1 MTDTTSTTPPSGA
14 TAPPQREL
22 NLTWALVLISIAQLM
37 VVLDATI
44 ANIALPYIQ
53 IDLEISNANL
63 PWIVTGYALAFGSLL
78 LLGGRLGDLYGRRKV
93 FMVGLAIFAVASL
106 LGGLATNEP
115 LLLAARGLQGLG
127 AALASPAALAL
138 ITTTF
143 PAGPAR
149 NRAFA
154 VYAAMSG
161 AGAAVGLIL
170 GGWLTGTSPEI
181 FGIVVDG
188 WRLTF
193 LINVPIGLVAALARP
208 ALPQRVRVAPRR
220 ARPARRRHRHPG
232 PARRRLR
239 PDPGRLRGLGRHRS
253 PSPAWSPASC
263 MLVVFGLIE
272 SRVEHP
278 LLPFRIFT
286 NRTRASSFVAMF
298 LAPAAMFAMFYFLS
312 QYIQNVMGYSPL
324 KAGVAFLPF
333 TVGIVVGAGLAS
345 NLVNRIDPRYISGVG
360 TLIAAG
366 ALFGFSRLP
375 YDTSF
380 PPSDVTGSYV
390 TDIMP
395 FIIMMAF
402 GMGLTFVP
410 VTLTAVHHLRSEE
423 SGIGSGV
430 LNTAQQVGG
439 ALGLAVLATVAT
451 QTFTD
456 RGKEFAAAAAGLPQP
471 SPEQAKALRRDRAA
485 ADLHGGLDQRLPGRL
500 DPDARRLGGDLDLP
514 RRQARGA
521 RDRRPRGRRRPLIH
535 RTTQRG
541 RISGDGG
548 PPSSHPITRPAPKET
563 RERPAPDD
571 VRRTRT
577 APGDGAGA
585 ARRQAALAPVGRRS
599 QRLLATRRVAHP
611 RDRAA
616 GPRRGRRDLARCATG
631 DAAGT
636 AAPTRWPTPAGRS
649 TGCAPSTATSRSSCS
664 GTRWARASP
673 STPPTTRRWWASS
686 VWRPGGRPTTRCTRS
701 PAAR

>member
-1 MTDTTSTTPPSGA
+1 MTNIDS
-14 TAPPQREL
+14 TAPPPEAVAAPQREL
-22 NLTWALVLISIAQLM
+22 NLGWALVLISIAQLM

-53 IDLEISNANL
+53 KDLDISDANL
-63 PWIVTGYALAFGSLL
+63 SWIVTGYALAFGSLL
-78 LLGGRLGDLYGRRKV
+78 LLGGRLADLYGRRRIFIIGLVV
-93 FMVGLAIFAVASL
+93 FAIASL

-170 GGWLTGTSPEI
+170 GGWLTGTSPEL
-181 FGIVVDG
+181 FGVVIDG

-193 LINVPIGLVAALARP
+193 LINVPIGIVAALLSPRFLNESESHEGELDLPGAVTGTLGLLGVVYGLSRAGTEGWSDTWTVASLVAGV
-208 ALPQRVRVAPRR
+208 ALLALFVVVETRVK
-220 ARPARRRHRHPG
+220 
-232 PARRRLR
+232 
-239 PDPGRLRGLGRHRS
+239 
-253 PSPAWSPASC
+253 
-263 MLVVFGLIE
+263 
-272 SRVEHP
+272 HP

-286 NRTRASSFVAMF
+286 NRTRAASFVAMF
-298 LAPAAMFAMFYFLS
+298 LAPAAMFAMFFFLS

-366 ALFGFSRLP
+366 SLYGFSRLP
-375 YDTSF
+375 FDTTF
-380 PPSDVTGSYV
+380 PAEAVTGTYV
-390 TDIMP
+390 TDLLPYITL
-395 FIIMMAF
+395 MAF

-456 RGKEFAAAAAGLPQP
+456 RGKELAEAGAQAGGPQP
-471 SPEQAKALRRDRAA
+471 SPEQLEAFQRIAQQQIFTEGSTQAFLVGAFLMLAA
-485 ADLHGGLDQRLPGRL
+485 SVVIWVFLDVK
-500 DPDARRLGGDLDLP
+500 
-514 RRQARGA
+514 
-521 RDRRPRGRRRPLIH
+521 H
-535 RTTQRG
+535 
-541 RISGDGG
+541 
-548 PPSSHPITRPAPKET
+548 E
-563 RERPAPDD
+563 E
-571 VRRTRT
+571 
-577 APGDGAGA
+577 
-585 ARRQAALAPVGRRS
+585 
-599 QRLLATRRVAHP
+599 LAT
-611 RDRAA
+611 D
-616 GPRRGRRDLARCATG
+616 
-631 DAAGT
+631 
-636 AAPTRWPTPAGRS
+636 
-649 TGCAPSTATSRSSCS
+649 
-664 GTRWARASP
+664 SP
-673 STPPTTRRWWASS
+673 EG
-686 VWRPGGRPTTRCTRS
+686 VHVG
-701 PAAR
+701 

>member
-1 MTDTTSTTPPSGA
+1 MTDTTSTTPASGA
-14 TAPPQREL
+14 AAPPEREL
-22 NLTWALVLISIAQLM
+22 NLAWALVLISIAQLM
-37 VVLDATI
+37 VVLDASI

-53 IDLEISNANL
+53 IDLGISNANL

-93 FMVGLAIFAVASL
+93 FMIGLSVFAVASL
-106 LGGLATNEP
+106 LGGFATNEP

-170 GGWLTGTSPEI
+170 GGWLTGTTPDI
-181 FGIVVDG
+181 LGLTIDG

-193 LINVPIGLVAALARP
+193 LINVPIGIAAAFLAPRFLNESESHPGELDLPGAVTGTLGLLGVVYGLTRAGSEGWGDTITIASLIAGAAL
-208 ALPQRVRVAPRR
+208 
-220 ARPARRRHRHPG
+220 
-232 PARRRLR
+232 
-239 PDPGRLRGLGRHRS
+239 
-253 PSPAWSPASC
+253 
-263 MLVVFGLIE
+263 LVVFGLVE

-312 QYIQNVMGYSPL
+312 QYVQNVMGYSPL

-333 TVGIVVGAGLAS
+333 TVGIVVGAGMAS

-380 PPSDVTGSYV
+380 PPSDLTGTYV

-456 RGKEFAAAAAGLPQP
+456 RGKEFAAAAAGGPQL
-471 SPEQAKALRRDRAA
+471 SAEQMQKFQEIAQQQIFTEGSTNAFLVGSILMLAA
-485 ADLHGGLDQRLPGRL
+485 SVVIWVFLDVK
-500 DPDARRLGGDLDLP
+500 
-514 RRQARGA
+514 
-521 RDRRPRGRRRPLIH
+521 H
-535 RTTQRG
+535 
-541 RISGDGG
+541 
-548 PPSSHPITRPAPKET
+548 E
-563 RERPAPDD
+563 E
-571 VRRTRT
+571 
-577 APGDGAGA
+577 
-585 ARRQAALAPVGRRS
+585 
-599 QRLLATRRVAHP
+599 LATDGPEGVVAH
-611 RDRAA
+611 
-616 GPRRGRRDLARCATG
+616 
-631 DAAGT
+631 
-636 AAPTRWPTPAGRS
+636 
-649 TGCAPSTATSRSSCS
+649 
-664 GTRWARASP
+664 
-673 STPPTTRRWWASS
+673 
-686 VWRPGGRPTTRCTRS
+686 
-701 PAAR
+701 

>member
-1 MTDTTSTTPPSGA
+1 MTDTTSATPPPGA
-14 TAPPQREL
+14 VTPPQREL

-37 VVLDATI
+37 VVLDASI

-53 IDLEISNANL
+53 TDLGISNANL

-78 LLGGRLGDLYGRRKV
+78 LLGGRLADLYGRRRI
-93 FMVGLAIFAVASL
+93 FIIGLVVFAVASL

-193 LINVPIGLVAALARP
+193 LINVPIGVVAAL
-208 ALPQRVRVAPRR
+208 LAPRFLNESES
-220 ARPARRRHRHPG
+220 HPG
-232 PARRRLR
+232 QL
-239 PDPGRLRGLGRHRS
+239 DLPGAVTGTLGLLGVVYGLSR
-253 PSPAWSPASC
+253 AGTEGWSDTYTIASLAVGAVL
-263 MLVVFGLIE
+263 LVVFGIIE
-272 SRVEHP
+272 SRVAHP
-278 LLPFRIFT
+278 LLPFRIFAS
-286 NRTRASSFVAMF
+286 RTRASSFVAMF

-333 TVGIVVGAGLAS
+333 TVGIVVGAGMAS
-345 NLVNRIDPRYISGVG
+345 NLVNRINPRYIAGVG

-366 ALFGFSRLP
+366 ALYGFSTLP

-380 PPSDVTGSYV
+380 PPSDLVGSYV
-390 TDIMP
+390 SDILP
-395 FIIMMAF
+395 FIVMMSF

-410 VTLTAVHHLRSEE
+410 VTLTAVHHLRAEE

-456 RGKEFAAAAAGLPQP
+456 RGKEFAAAAAGGPQP
-471 SPEQAKALRRDRAA
+471 SPEQAKVFAEIAQQQIFTEGSTNAFLVGSILMLAA
-485 ADLHGGLDQRLPGRL
+485 SAVIWIFLDVK
-500 DPDARRLGGDLDLP
+500 
-514 RRQARGA
+514 
-521 RDRRPRGRRRPLIH
+521 H
-535 RTTQRG
+535 
-541 RISGDGG
+541 
-548 PPSSHPITRPAPKET
+548 E
-563 RERPAPDD
+563 E
-571 VRRTRT
+571 
-577 APGDGAGA
+577 
-585 ARRQAALAPVGRRS
+585 
-599 QRLLATRRVAHP
+599 LATDGPEGVVAH
-611 RDRAA
+611 
-616 GPRRGRRDLARCATG
+616 
-631 DAAGT
+631 
-636 AAPTRWPTPAGRS
+636 
-649 TGCAPSTATSRSSCS
+649 
-664 GTRWARASP
+664 
-673 STPPTTRRWWASS
+673 
-686 VWRPGGRPTTRCTRS
+686 
-701 PAAR
+701 